1 MEFEQWVAAQGFDV
15 NALTEQQSTS
25 LRALFGERL
34 KAEDRRLKEDGSAVD
49 VEGAGVATENVTNEK
64 PLQSSAS
71 SLQSPTPPLDPID
84 EMRQRWTLE
93 RKRIAAIA
101 RLYAGKFPELEA
113 RAVEEGWDLPGGQ
126 TQRDVAIDVAV
137 QKKLGQEQNEALD
150 PLLAL
155 AEEIAEHF
163 RGKRLDSFPDAA
175 RVKTEFKPIYAPE
188 HIEQLRTFTSVLT
201 LTFRVI
207 GG

>member
-1 MEFEQWVAAQGFDV
+1 MPLITQVAEAVAAELSAATFSQPITVARAYLPRVELAD
-15 NALTEQQSTS
+15 LKT
-25 LRALFGERL
+25 LRVTVVPSG
-34 KAEDRRLKEDGSAVD
+34 VT
-49 VEGAGVATENVTNEK
+49 VAT
-64 PLQSSAS
+64 AS
-71 SLQSPTPPLDPID
+71 
-84 EMRQRWTLE
+84 RN
-93 RKRIAAIA
+93 
-101 RLYAGKFPELEA
+101 
-113 RAVEEGWDLPGGQ
+113 Q

-137 QKKLGQEQNEALD
+137 QKKLGQEQNEVLD

-175 RVKTEFKPIYAPE
+175 WVKTEFKPIYAPD

-207 GG
+207 Q